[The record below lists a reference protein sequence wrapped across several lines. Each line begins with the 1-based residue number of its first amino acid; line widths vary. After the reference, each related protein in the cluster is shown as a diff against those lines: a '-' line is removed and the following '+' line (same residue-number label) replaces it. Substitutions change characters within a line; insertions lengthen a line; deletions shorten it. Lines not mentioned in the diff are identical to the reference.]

1 MELLAQILAW
11 LISTVF
17 WLAGL
22 LSLVGIGFVAY
33 LILSGP
39 FRRIDCANL
48 VVQLNEL
55 AAASGQ
61 TPEELFQ
68 QLGSG
73 EVRSVPYARKFAHL
87 NRLMRDGNGFVE
99 SLRRFHSL
107 LPGEIFGTMELA
119 RNERGAALLAKLCRA
134 HLEDGVSRAQQSFK
148 LFASSLL
155 FLIPTSLMIGVGIV
169 GFILPKLKYV
179 LADYMYEGIPALSEF
194 FMRVYESGV
203 LVVLPVMLILFFIVL
218 TVSHLFG
225 LSVSHNTGLHMNQLF
240 SSVGWLVPWRRN
252 RVKRNFIWILG
263 ELLDNGATEAEA
275 IRTAAAT
282 TKNSV
287 IQSRAAL
294 ALRDLEKGATLA
306 VALRRFDRRADLAWR
321 VENAAHGSTRFRETL
336 EGWTSHLSALAYR
349 QQQSAFYFFFTTIT
363 LLNGLCVLAIGTIL
377 FLPLVT
383 IIETMTKA

>member
-1 MELLAQILAW
+1 MEELILIFIFSW
-11 LISTVF
+11 LI
-17 WLAGL
+17 GL
-22 LSLVGIGFVAY
+22 VSLIGIGCVAY
-33 LILSGP
+33 FILSSP

-48 VVQLNEL
+48 VVELNEL

-155 FLIPTSLMIGVGIV
+155 FLIPTSLMIGVGIL
-169 GFILPKLKYV
+169 GFILPKFKYV